1 MRMNNLNDNPFADQ
15 SVISL
20 SELKARIEEMR
31 TVDLQRRRDISSA
44 LTNIAKWLNLPETMI
59 PAAMSFIRPAMAK
72 LHPITLNVS
81 PRRIQN
87 VRSLLMQAF
96 RLAGLSTKLAPYQAK
111 MNQDWSVLWGL
122 IAGDRYART
131 ELSRLFRYCSNQR
144 IAPTDL
150 NDRISAEYLS
160 ALEAETLVK
169 NPKRRHQ
176 SVCRV
181 WNQCAARYKKEGWPQ
196 ISLDVPR
203 YDARLYVVRR
213 DLVSDGIKSDLE
225 AFSVHLSGADPF
237 SSIPKPFRPISV
249 KMFDGHLWRYLSALH
264 HTGLDLTQIASFDDL
279 VTRPMFERAMRWFWE
294 RNGNATSK
302 HIGEIAWA
310 VRVYAIKYR
319 QADEATVA
327 FYGSSMARLRVKHDG
342 LSPKNQKAMG
352 QFSDITSI
360 RLFVNLPQKLWNLGA
375 AIRPNV
381 EQGRKRKEALI
392 LIQAAVA
399 VEILMFA
406 PVRLKNLTSIR
417 LDTHMSWRDGRLHLN
432 FPLDE
437 VKNSVPLDFTLPAE
451 TSARVQR
458 YIKDWRSLFL
468 PNTNPFLFPGREGK
482 SKDQSLLGKQIKKA
496 VFDHSGL
503 TLTPHQ
509 FRHTA
514 AKLLL
519 DAKPGHYEVV
529 RKVLG
534 HKNLTTTYAH
544 YAGAETEAAVELYD
558 DVILSLRG
566 PEARAAAPMH
576 KASGNRRL
584 TATPK
589 LERRASGV
597 PPFMDPLHLLG
608 SKRGR

>member
-150 NDRISAEYLS
+150 NDSVSAEYLS

-203 YDARLYVVRR
+203 YDERLYSVRR
-213 DLVSDGIKSDLE
+213 DRVSDGIKSDLE
-225 AFSVHLSGADPF
+225 TFSVHLSGADPF

-264 HTGLDLTQIASFDDL
+264 HTGLDLTQITSF
-279 VTRPMFERAMRWFWE
+279 VKRTAIMGH
-294 RNGNATSK
+294 RNGCD
-302 HIGEIAWA
+302 IA
-310 VRVYAIKYR
+310 
-319 QADEATVA
+319 
-327 FYGSSMARLRVKHDG
+327 
-342 LSPKNQKAMG
+342 
-352 QFSDITSI
+352 
-360 RLFVNLPQKLWNLGA
+360 
-375 AIRPNV
+375 
-381 EQGRKRKEALI
+381 
-392 LIQAAVA
+392 
-399 VEILMFA
+399 
-406 PVRLKNLTSIR
+406 
-417 LDTHMSWRDGRLHLN
+417 
-432 FPLDE
+432 
-437 VKNSVPLDFTLPAE
+437 
-451 TSARVQR
+451 
-458 YIKDWRSLFL
+458 
-468 PNTNPFLFPGREGK
+468 
-482 SKDQSLLGKQIKKA
+482 
-496 VFDHSGL
+496 
-503 TLTPHQ
+503 
-509 FRHTA
+509 
-514 AKLLL
+514 
-519 DAKPGHYEVV
+519 
-529 RKVLG
+529 
-534 HKNLTTTYAH
+534 
-544 YAGAETEAAVELYD
+544 
-558 DVILSLRG
+558 
-566 PEARAAAPMH
+566 
-576 KASGNRRL
+576 
-584 TATPK
+584 
-589 LERRASGV
+589 
-597 PPFMDPLHLLG
+597 
-608 SKRGR
+608 